1 MDRIEKE
8 DRTVGNPKWTYLT
21 SYSTSSSD
29 FVCVRA
35 CVRMRGSMG
44 ERTRKFEN
52 KRRLYYLRHVKTR
65 GRGLLAT
72 TGGPSPTP
80 SVFLVSAMPSTKWCR
95 SLKSGWVGSA
105 ANFSCVMRVPL
116 CARGCYFF
124 DPFVPVPLI
133 LNPSTTSSTQSQPL
147 FYDI

>member
-1 MDRIEKE
+1 MDSAKALFSSDITVGRSQVSDKKMDRIEKE

-65 GRGLLAT
+65 GRVSSQQREDLLQRHQY
-72 TGGPSPTP
+72 
-80 SVFLVSAMPSTKWCR
+80 FLCQRCHPPNGVDR
-95 SLKSGWVGSA
+95 
-105 ANFSCVMRVPL
+105 
-116 CARGCYFF
+116 
-124 DPFVPVPLI
+124 
-133 LNPSTTSSTQSQPL
+133 
-147 FYDI
+147 